1 MATSDEDDLMIGAG
15 LDSLLSHVA
24 TSGQDVTPAGALES
38 DDDALVLEL
47 ADLLPD
53 DAGEVVLMAGE
64 DVAVNLQSDEPM
76 TESGVSEAHVTASGV
91 DVTGHHF
98 YSFEGGVTIYSPHD
112 LLVVTETESF

>member
-1 MATSDEDDLMIGAG
+1 MATPDEDDLMIGAG
-15 LDSLLSHVA
+15 LDSLFSQVA
-24 TSGQDVTPAGALES
+24 NSSEDVNLAGVPGS

-76 TESGVSEAHVTASGV
+76 TGS
-91 DVTGHHF
+91 
-98 YSFEGGVTIYSPHD
+98 GGVKIRNPQVRCGRLIEVSHQLGP
-112 LLVVTETESF
+112 

>member
-1 MATSDEDDLMIGAG
+1 MATPDEDDLMIGAG
-15 LDSLLSHVA
+15 LGSLFSQVA
-24 TSGQDVTPAGALES
+24 NSSEDVNLAGAPGS

-53 DAGEVVLMAGE
+53 DAGEVVLMASE
-64 DVAVNLQSDEPM
+64 DVAVNLQSNEPI
-76 TESGVSEAHVTASGV
+76 TGSGVSEAHVTASGV